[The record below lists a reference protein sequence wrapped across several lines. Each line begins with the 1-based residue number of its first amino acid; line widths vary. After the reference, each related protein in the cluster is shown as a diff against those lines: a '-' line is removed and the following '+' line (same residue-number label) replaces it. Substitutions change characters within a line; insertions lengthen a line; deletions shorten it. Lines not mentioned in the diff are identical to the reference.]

1 MTHPATRFEN
11 KLFGLIRGFHR
22 IGGGFLALMM
32 FITAADVFLRY
43 VLNSSIAG
51 AVELNEVMLILVVFF
66 SVAQAAVRKEHVR
79 VELLVSK
86 FSINLQSILNVIS
99 GIVVFCLASLIAWQA
114 ALFAL
119 DKWKKGL
126 TTAVLAIPIYPFIV
140 LFAFCIV
147 LFCVV
152 IFMDLLRDL
161 KLLIASQRKS
171 STGVIVLVG
180 AAMIAL
186 GLGWAATLADRV
198 SPVTAGYI
206 GMGLLVTLIFLGIP
220 IGFVM
225 GFIGFAGMSYLTSL
239 SGGMGLLS
247 NVPYAT
253 TSSYTFCVVPLFIL
267 MGSFAFYTG
276 LSRDMYGTVN
286 KWLGFLPGGLAMAT
300 IGGCAGFAAI
310 CGSSLATAATMGT
323 VSLPEMRRYKYD
335 MALAT
340 GCLAAGGSI
349 GILIPPSVVLLIYGI
364 LTNLSISDLFIA
376 GILPGLSQ
384 ALFYLVTVY
393 MICRRDPLKGPPGE
407 KFTFREKLVS
417 LKDTWGILVLFLLVI
432 GGLYL
437 GVFTPTEAAAIGAF
451 GAFILTIVKR
461 KLTWTLLKNSLGDS
475 GSTTAMI
482 FMILIGAMLL
492 GYFLAVTRV
501 PFQLSD
507 FVASLPVNRYVILCL
522 IMVIYLILGCFMDSL
537 SIVLLTVPIF
547 FPVIQSLN
555 FNPIWFGV
563 LITRVSEMGLI
574 TPPVGMNVFV
584 IRGVAKDVPM
594 HTIFR
599 GILPFLMADFV
610 HLALLIALPQL
621 SLILLS

>member
-1 MTHPATRFEN
+1 M
-11 KLFGLIRGFHR
+11 
-22 IGGGFLALMM
+22 GGFLLALMM
-32 FITAADVFLRY
+32 FITAADVFFRY

-66 SVAQAAVRKEHVR
+66 SVAQAAARKDHVR
-79 VELLVSK
+79 VELLVSRLPLRVQTV
-86 FSINLQSILNVIS
+86 FNVVS
-99 GIVVFCLASLIAWQA
+99 DTGVFGLSFLIAWQA

-119 DKWKKGL
+119 DKWQKGL
-126 TTAVLAIPIYPFIV
+126 TTAVLSIPIYPFII
-140 LFAFCIV
+140 LFALSMI
-147 LFCVV
+147 LFCL
-152 IFMDLLRDL
+152 IILLDLI
-161 KLLIASQRKS
+161 KEIKMLIAAQGGI
-171 STGVIVLVG
+171 STGIIALICVMVIV
-180 AAMIAL
+180 A
-186 GLGWAATLADRV
+186 GLAWVIAATDRLP
-198 SPVTAGYI
+198 SMTAGYI
-206 GMGLLVTLIFLGIP
+206 GMVLLVVLIFSGIP

-225 GFIGFAGMSYLTSL
+225 GLIGFGGMAYLTSL
-239 SGGMGLLS
+239 GGGLGLLS

-253 TSSYTFCVVPLFIL
+253 TNSYTLCVVPLFIL

-276 LSRDMYGTVN
+276 LSRDMYSTVN
-286 KWLGFLPGGLAMAT
+286 KWLGFFPGGLAMAT

-323 VSLPEMRRYKYD
+323 VALPEMKRHKYD

-364 LTNLSISDLFIA
+364 LTNLPISDLFIA
-376 GILPGLSQ
+376 GILPGVSQ
-384 ALFYLVTVY
+384 ALFYMVTIYIV
-393 MICRRDPLKGPPGE
+393 CKLDPSKGPPGE
-407 KFTFREKLVS
+407 KHTFREKMIS
-417 LKDTWGILVLFLLVI
+417 LKDTWGILALFLLVI

-437 GVFTPTEAAAIGAF
+437 GVFTPTEAAGIGAF
-451 GAFILTIVKR
+451 GAFVLTIIKR
-461 KLTWTLLKNSLGDS
+461 KLSWSLLKNSLGDS
-475 GSTTAMI
+475 GATTAMV

-492 GYFLAVTRV
+492 GYFLAVTRI

-522 IMVIYLILGCFMDSL
+522 IMIIYLVLGCLVDSL

-563 LITRVSEMGLI
+563 LVTRVSEMGLI

-594 HTIFR
+594 YTIFR
-599 GILPFLMADFV
+599 GIVPFLIADFL
-610 HLALLIALPQL
+610 HLALLIAVPQL
-621 SLILLS
+621 SLILL